1 MRQLGRET
9 ELSTALEDAWPTPWV
24 EAATA
29 ITSSDYERAL
39 AAVASLG
46 VPPVEAYTQLRVAEE
61 LVKVGGLLAARD
73 LLARAAAFYRG
84 VGAAGYVAQADKLS
98 AEADTASVS

>member
-1 MRQLGRET
+1 
-9 ELSTALEDAWPTPWV
+9 
-24 EAATA
+24 
-29 ITSSDYERAL
+29 
-39 AAVASLG
+39 
-46 VPPVEAYTQLRVAEE
+46 VAEE